1 MSMYAIEAVNLT
13 KVYNGRRGQKPVV
26 AVNAVSVAVAP
37 ATTLGVVGESGS
49 GKSTLGRCLL
59 RLEQVTS
66 GAIRFQGQDI
76 TSLSRTRLRPLRSR
90 IQMVFQDPY
99 GSVNPRLTI
108 GDIIEEPLVLHTQD
122 GPEQRRAKAI
132 AMLERVG
139 LDRGVVS
146 RFPLQ
151 LSGGQ
156 LQRVGIARAI
166 ATEPAFMVL
175 DEPTASLDV
184 SVRAGVL
191 ALLRRLQEEL
201 GIAYVL
207 ISHDLTTIESM
218 CSDVVVMY
226 RGTVVERGS
235 PEQVFNTPAHPYTQA
250 LLSASLP
257 VDGPAA
263 DGARL
268 RLRPVLDAAAS
279 QTGCPLAPRCPI
291 AIPACGD
298 AIPPLHEVSAGHG
311 AACIRV
317 ADGSNALPANH
328 Q

>member
-1 MSMYAIEAVNLT
+1 MYAIEAANVT
-13 KVYNGRRGQKPVV
+13 KVYKGRRGQKPVV
-26 AVNAVSVAVAP
+26 AVNDVTLRVAP
-37 ATTLGVVGESGS
+37 GQTLGVVGESGS

-76 TSLSRTRLRPLRSR
+76 TSLSRRQLRQLRSR

-108 GDIIEEPLVLHTQD
+108 GEIIEEPLVLHTTDDPQ
-122 GPEQRRAKAI
+122 QRRATAI

-139 LDRGVVS
+139 LDRGVLS
-146 RFPLQ
+146 RFPHQ

-166 ATEPAFMVL
+166 ATGPAFLVL

-191 ALLRRLQEEL
+191 ALLKRLQEEL

-207 ISHDLTTIESM
+207 ISHDMTTIQSM
-218 CSDVVVMY
+218 CSEVVVMY

-235 PEQVFNTPAHPYTQA
+235 PDQVFQAPAHPYTQA

-257 VDGPAA
+257 VDGSAM
-263 DGARL
+263 DGQRL
-268 RLRPVLDAAAS
+268 RLLPKTNQADS
-279 QTGCPLAPRCPI
+279 STGCALMPRCPI
-291 AIPACGD
+291 AIPACGQ
-298 AIPPLHEVSAGHG
+298 AVPPLQDVSPGHG
-311 AACIRV
+311 AACVRV
-317 ADGSNALPANH
+317 ADGSNVLPTKH
-328 Q
+328 